1 MSTLYVTSTPIGN
14 LEDITIRA
22 IAVLRDVSRILA
34 EDTRR
39 TSILLRRYDI
49 ETPLFSAHEHNEA
62 ARAGQLVSWL
72 EAGEDVALVSDAGTP
87 LLSDP
92 GARLV
97 RAVIEAGHAVVPV
110 PGPSALLAALVAA
123 GLPAE
128 PFTFYGF
135 APRSGGARRELLE
148 RLSTMAHTAV
158 LYESP
163 ARLRAL
169 LEDLLTACGADRPV
183 AVARELTKLHESL
196 VRGTLADV
204 LRYYEEGVVRGEVVV
219 VLGGAPAPAPASEA
233 EAAGLAAALLAAG
246 ATPRSAAKE
255 LAQRLHISRNEA
267 YSLVLS
273 LGGDGREKE

>member
-1 MSTLYVTSTPIGN
+1 
-14 LEDITIRA
+14 
-22 IAVLRDVSRILA
+22 
-34 EDTRR
+34 
-39 TSILLRRYDI
+39 
-49 ETPLFSAHEHNEA
+49 
-62 ARAGQLVSWL
+62 
-72 EAGEDVALVSDAGTP
+72 
-87 LLSDP
+87 
-92 GARLV
+92 
-97 RAVIEAGHAVVPV
+97 V

-123 GLPAE
+123 GFPAE

-148 RLSTMAHTAV
+148 RLSTLAHTAV

-169 LEDLLTACGADRPV
+169 LEDLVTACGADRPA
-183 AVARELTKLHESL
+183 AVARELTKLHESV

-219 VLGGAPAPAPASEA
+219 VLGGAPAPTPASEA